1 MRWRKSGAEGA
12 QIGTSL
18 PKRHPSRA
26 AQLLKKPGKIG
37 RTAEKIGCRIGK
49 LSVRENRRLSLPWL
63 ENPARRRH
71 RRVAPSHDVV
81 LRYVSCTTAIAI
93 VAELLVLEPGAAA
106 HRQAKADVA
115 PLNLAAP
122 ERDAARR
129 NDPAPP
135 QSGARSGQRDGR

>member
-49 LSVRENRRLSLPWL
+49 LSVRENRRCTGVFEGDPSRKSGGGCVPLGRPPRDPEDDW
-63 ENPARRRH
+63 
-71 RRVAPSHDVV
+71 VA
-81 LRYVSCTTAIAI
+81 
-93 VAELLVLEPGAAA
+93 LVDS
-106 HRQAKADVA
+106 AD
-115 PLNLAAP
+115 
-122 ERDAARR
+122 
-129 NDPAPP
+129 
-135 QSGARSGQRDGR
+135 